1 MYIYFSPDTPS
12 EIKIR
17 VENLEFSLYV
27 VNNRIPVYLDGN
39 NQFNYTILRESLE
52 YIEAILPESA
62 EEFEKIKQ
70 TLGDMYESKQDI
82 ILQKEFY
89 EIKEE
94 TEIEN
99 DVNEVVEESDR
110 DNVTDVEE
118 NEVQDNNAE
127 QTKQHE

>member
-12 EIKIR
+12 EIKIK

-27 VNNRIPVYLDGN
+27 VNNRVPVYLDGN
-39 NQFNYTILRESLE
+39 NHFNYIILRESLE
-52 YIEAILPESA
+52 YIDAILPESA

-89 EIKEE
+89 EIQEK
-94 TEIEN
+94 TEIEGDAN
-99 DVNEVVEESDR
+99 QSKDALDSG
-110 DNVTDVEE
+110 NVTDVKE
-118 NEVQDNNAE
+118 NESKDNNAKQAE
-127 QTKQHE
+127 QSE